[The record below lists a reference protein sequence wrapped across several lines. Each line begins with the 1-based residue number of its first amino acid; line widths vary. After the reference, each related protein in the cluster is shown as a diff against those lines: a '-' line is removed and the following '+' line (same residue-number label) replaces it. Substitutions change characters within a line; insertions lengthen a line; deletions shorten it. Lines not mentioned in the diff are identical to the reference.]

1 MAYRSWKYSGKD
13 HLIAEQQYSHVP
25 RVLILDG
32 ISRRVYEDL
41 HLDEF
46 KEQIA
51 DNLWTEDTSNQ
62 IVEEAVTVTQSP
74 RKDLDDL
81 HVISLLIMI
90 DEFTEET
97 HPLRHSN
104 SYRHLKKKF
113 NL

>member
-1 MAYRSWKYSGKD
+1 MAYRSWKYSGGD

-32 ISRRVYEDL
+32 VSRRVYEDI

-46 KEQIA
+46 KEQIS
-51 DNLWTEDTSNQ
+51 DNLWIEDTSNSEVHETLSVAQ
-62 IVEEAVTVTQSP
+62 AP
-74 RKDLDDL
+74 RKDLDEL
-81 HVISLLIMI
+81 HVASLLIMI
-90 DEFTEET
+90 DEFTDAT

-113 NL
+113 SL